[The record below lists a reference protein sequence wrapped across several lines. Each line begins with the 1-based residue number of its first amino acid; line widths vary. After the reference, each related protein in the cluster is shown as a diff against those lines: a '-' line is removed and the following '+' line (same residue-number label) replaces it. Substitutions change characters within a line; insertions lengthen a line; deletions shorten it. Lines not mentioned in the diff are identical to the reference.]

1 MVPNHIIE
9 EIRNRSDIVEVI
21 SSYLPL
27 KKRGNNYIACCPFH
41 QEKTPS
47 FTVSAVKQMYHCF
60 GCGVS
65 GDAVKFIMDHTGLD
79 FVSALERLASICG
92 VTIQY
97 IKPQNSDADRV
108 NASRNNELLKNK
120 PSLNKIM
127 MDITSIYQQNLS
139 TNLAVNEYVKQ
150 RKISKESIEKFNI
163 GYATNIPLTQLKNV
177 VAGIDD
183 LITLGMVVT
192 DHENDRSYNRF
203 NDRLIF
209 PIKNIKGEVIA
220 FGGRTLNPEIEPK
233 YLNSSNTVLFD
244 KSKELYGLYQSLKT
258 IKEKDSVIVVEG
270 YMDVVTMHQFGFTNA
285 VASMGTSIT
294 ELQIKKLFRYTD
306 NIYFMFDGDK
316 AGKKAAWR
324 ALEISLPLVQDHK
337 QIHFV
342 FLPDGDDPDSILKN
356 KGSDL
361 TSKII
366 ERDVVSMGE
375 FLIRYL
381 SLQIPDLKKDSG
393 KSRLISLLRPYYAQ
407 LQGIATKALLVQHIA
422 EVIKLEPY
430 MIEQILLNQ
439 NKSNRVFYG
448 KYGRISKLA
457 QPIVNLPNNNLNL
470 RRLLKYILLNP
481 KIARSVSITVD
492 MDNLTNIQ
500 KAILHLLDYL
510 SVDCD
515 SFEDIALSK
524 IESIFINVEFDII
537 DMHKQL
543 QNNLLNGTD
552 YSLSTSERDD
562 ILETQQCLNILF
574 NLCQI
579 ESVKIIK
586 NNKAISNE

>member
-1 MVPNHIIE
+1 MIPNHIIE

-97 IKPQNSDADRV
+97 IKPQNSDADKV
-108 NASRNNELLKNK
+108 NTARNNELLKNK

-139 TNLAVNEYVKQ
+139 TNLAVNEYVKK

-163 GYATNIPLTQLKNV
+163 GYATNMPLTQLKNI

-393 KSRLISLLRPYYAQ
+393 KSRLISLLRPYYGQ

-439 NKSNRVFYG
+439 NKSTRAFYG
-448 KYGRISKLA
+448 KYGKISKLA
-457 QPIVNLPNNNLNL
+457 QPIVNLPKNNLML
-470 RRLLKYILLNP
+470 RRVLRSLLLNP
-481 KIARSVSITVD
+481 KIARSI
-492 MDNLTNIQ
+492 NLTIEVESLMNMQ
-500 KAILHLLDYL
+500 RAILNLLDYL

-515 SFEDIALSK
+515 SFEDIELSVL
-524 IESIFINVEFDII
+524 ESIFINVDFDII
-537 DMHKQL
+537 DMYKQL
-543 QNNLLNGTD
+543 QNDLLKDKDNTLLNV
-552 YSLSTSERDD
+552 YSL
-562 ILETQQCLNILF
+562 
-574 NLCQI
+574 QI
-579 ESVKIIK
+579 QDELQFLIK
-586 NNKAISNE
+586 G

>member
-1 MVPNHIIE
+1 MIPNHIIE

-97 IKPQNSDADRV
+97 IKPQNSDADKV
-108 NASRNNELLKNK
+108 NTSKNNELLKNK

-139 TNLAVNEYVKQ
+139 TNLAVNEYVKK

-163 GYATNIPLTQLKNV
+163 GYATNIPLTQLKNI

-183 LITLGMVVT
+183 LITLGMLVT
-192 DHENDRSYNRF
+192 DHEHDRSYNRF
-203 NDRLIF
+203 NERLIF

-220 FGGRTLNPEIEPK
+220 FGGRTLNPKIEPK

-258 IKEKDSVIVVEG
+258 IKEKGSVIVVEG

-430 MIEQILLNQ
+430 MIEQILLTQ
-439 NKSNRVFYG
+439 NKSTRGFYG
-448 KYGRISKLA
+448 KYGKISKLA
-457 QPIVNLPNNNLNL
+457 QPIVNLPKNNLML
-470 RRLLKYILLNP
+470 RRVLRSLLLNP
-481 KIARSVSITVD
+481 KIARSI
-492 MDNLTNIQ
+492 NLTIEVESLMNMQ
-500 KAILHLLDYL
+500 RAILNLLDYL

-515 SFEDIALSK
+515 SFEDIELSVL
-524 IESIFINVEFDII
+524 ESIFINVDFDII
-537 DMHKQL
+537 DMYKQL
-543 QNNLLNGTD
+543 QNDLLTDKDNTLLNV
-552 YSLSTSERDD
+552 YSL
-562 ILETQQCLNILF
+562 
-574 NLCQI
+574 QI
-579 ESVKIIK
+579 QDELQFLIK
-586 NNKAISNE
+586 G